1 MSIPLLSAKSLYC
14 ERDDRVLFENL
25 DFSLYS
31 GEIVQIEGRNG
42 SGKTTLLRILSG
54 LSSNFEGDIFW
65 QGNPIG
71 ENMEE
76 FLSDLLYIGHQPGV
90 SGQLTVEENL
100 RWHCALHP
108 SLDPG
113 RLDDAIEQVGLQG
126 FEDVPVYQLP
136 AGQTRLVALARLYI
150 SQAKLWILDEPFTAI
165 DKLGVAAKQILM
177 LKHIERGGSVLITTH
192 QDLSDSMP
200 VRVINLARRQ
210 GVVDATNV
218 A

>member
-65 QGNPIG
+65 QGSPIG

-100 RWHCALHP
+100 RWHCALHS
-108 SLDPG
+108 SLDPN
-113 RLDDAIEQVGLQG
+113 RLDEAVKQVGLQG
-126 FEDVPVYQLP
+126 FEDVPVYQLS

-200 VRVINLARRQ
+200 VRVINLAQRQ
-210 GVVDATNV
+210 GAVDATNV